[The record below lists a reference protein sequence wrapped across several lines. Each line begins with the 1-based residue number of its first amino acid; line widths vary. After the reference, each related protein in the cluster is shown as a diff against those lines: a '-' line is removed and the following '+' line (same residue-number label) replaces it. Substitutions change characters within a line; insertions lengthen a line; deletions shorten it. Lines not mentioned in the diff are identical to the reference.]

1 MLEEN
6 DRRFFRLIAIT
17 TTKSKKQMMN
27 RVKNVA
33 TTPNNSCDIVDM
45 DESNGNGNENEK
57 CKEDFS
63 LYCDKLNKMEIF
75 REMTDT
81 EWKSELFQFCPLHFM
96 FEVKHD

>member
-1 MLEEN
+1 MDKNKNLMSRCTPRIKTWAKAMLEEN

-63 LYCDKLNKMEIF
+63 L
-75 REMTDT
+75 
-81 EWKSELFQFCPLHFM
+81 
-96 FEVKHD
+96 